1 MSSISKL
8 QNYVSN
14 ALECTRFRLIRKEQD
29 FDDESVVFHP
39 EMAHQIFGEQE
50 SVFGYRDLQI
60 DVCFAAGS
68 LDIYFNVKYSEKV
81 DDVSPDGG
89 VKADDVEK
97 ALAELVEDGC
107 YYTNLEEYKKIVEVK
122 TAGFKPFGNKVDE
135 FKLNPG
141 ICGQEERTFEV
152 YVSDI
157 NDKDFL
163 KYHSRLESLSFW
175 FIDAF
180 SRVEHD
186 PLWLFFIVYEK
197 YSDGNE
203 TRYATAGY
211 FTVYQY
217 YSYPQ
222 FIRPRISQILVLPP
236 FQKLGIAS
244 WLIETTV
251 NKYFLSMSNVADITY
266 EEPTDIIQHIRS
278 VVDAK
283 HCMTLPAFAK
293 DKLLSGFSKEMLKEA
308 KEKYKINPKQCRVI
322 YEILR
327 LSAIDTKNETDYRNY
342 RVEVKKR
349 LNLNNSKH
357 QRALVRLQKRGV
369 DVSAALSLLP
379 TLEDR
384 IEQLNA
390 EYQQVEQ
397 VYHQVL
403 KKLKL
408 ARD

>member
-1 MSSISKL
+1 MTAIAKL
-8 QNYVSN
+8 QNFVSN
-14 ALECTRFRLIRKEQD
+14 AVESTRFRLIRNEKD
-29 FDDESVVFHP
+29 FDDESVAFHP

-50 SVFGYRDLQI
+50 CIFGYRDLAI
-60 DVCFAAGS
+60 DICFAAGPM
-68 LDIYFNVKYSEKV
+68 DIYFNVKYSMKV
-81 DDVSPDGG
+81 DDVGSDG

-107 YYTNLEEYKKIVEVK
+107 YYTNLEEYKKVITAKMK
-122 TAGFKPFGNKVDE
+122 TFTPFGEKVDE
-135 FKLNPG
+135 FQVNSGFSGL
-141 ICGQEERTFEV
+141 QARTFQV
-152 YVSDI
+152 YMTDI

-163 KYHSRLESLSFW
+163 NFHSRLETLSFW

-186 PLWLFFIVYEK
+186 PLWMFFTVYEK
-197 YSDGNE
+197 YEEDGE
-203 TRYATAGY
+203 VRYATAGY

-222 FIRPRISQILVLPP
+222 NIRPRVSQILILPP

-244 WLIETTV
+244 WLIETTIH
-251 NKYFLSMSNVADITY
+251 NYFVPKDNVADITY
-266 EEPTDIIQHIRS
+266 EEPTEVIQHIRS
-278 VVDAK
+278 IADAK
-283 HCMTLPAFAK
+283 RCMTLPSFSK
-293 DKLLSGFSKEMLKEA
+293 EHLLTGFSKDMLREA
-308 KEKYKINPKQCRVI
+308 KEKFKINPKQCRVV

-327 LSAIDTKNETDYRNY
+327 LSVTNTKNDADYRNY

-357 QRALVRLQKRGV
+357 QRDLLRLQKRGV
-369 DVSAALSLLP
+369 DVSAALSILP
-379 TLEDR
+379 SLEDR

-390 EYQQVEQ
+390 EYLQVEKF
-397 VYHQVL
+397 YHQVL

-408 ARD
+408 VHV

>member
-8 QNYVSN
+8 QNYVTN
-14 ALECTRFRLIRKEQD
+14 ALECTRFRLIRKEED
-29 FDDESVVFHP
+29 FDDESIMFHP
-39 EMAHQIFGEQE
+39 EMAHQVFGEQE
-50 SVFGYRDLQI
+50 SIFGYRDLQI
-60 DVCFAAGS
+60 DVGFAAGS
-68 LDIYFNVKYSEKV
+68 LDIYFNIKYSQKI
-81 DDVSPDGG
+81 DDVSPDG

-107 YYTNLEEYKKIVEVK
+107 YYTNLEEYKKIIKVK
-122 TAGFKPFGNKVDE
+122 AEAFKPFGTKVDE
-135 FKLNPG
+135 FKINPG
-141 ICGQEERTFEV
+141 ICGPKERTFEV

-163 KYHSRLESLSFW
+163 KYHARLESLSFW

-197 YSDGNE
+197 YSDGGE

-244 WLIETTV
+244 RLIETTV
-251 NKYFLSMSNVADITY
+251 NKYFLAKSNVADITY
-266 EEPTDIIQHIRS
+266 EEPTDIVQHIRS
-278 VVDAK
+278 VIDAK

-293 DKLLSGFSKEMLKEA
+293 DKLITGFSKEMLKEA

-327 LSAIDTKNETDYRNY
+327 LSVVDKKNETDYRNY

-349 LNLNNSKH
+349 LNLNSSKH
-357 QRALVRLQKRGV
+357 QRALTRLQKRGV

-384 IEQLNA
+384 IEQLHA
-390 EYQQVEQ
+390 EYMQVEQ

-403 KKLKL
+403 KKLKI
-408 ARD
+408 ARE